1 MMVLFADADHPE
13 LKGKVAIVT
22 GGGRGIGRAIS
33 IALSSAGTSISVMS
47 RSEDQLMETVTA
59 IIKQGGRAVAVPGDV
74 TNQKDVEHMVLETE
88 KQLGPVDILIN
99 NAGSAGAIG
108 PIWEVSTEAW
118 WKDVTVNLKGTF
130 LCTHAILPGM
140 ISRRRGCIIN
150 VASRFGIRQK
160 PGDKPLPFA
169 SGYSS
174 GKAGVLIF
182 TDLVASTVRELG
194 INIFAIGPGLVRTTM
209 TQQLMQSPGGRKWI
223 PQLKT
228 LFDKGVDNPAEKVAK
243 LSAFLA
249 SGKAEELSGCLIGIE
264 DDLEKMLQRSEEI
277 RQKGLHVLRY
287 CE

>member
-1 MMVLFADADHPE
+1 MAIFTDAYHPE
-13 LKGKVAIVT
+13 LKGKVAVVT

-33 IALSSAGTSISVMS
+33 IALSSAGTCVSVMS
-47 RSEDQLMETVTA
+47 RSEDQLTETVTA
-59 IIKQGGRAVAVPGDV
+59 IIEQGGYAVAIPGDV
-74 TNQKDVEHMVLETE
+74 TDQKDVERLVSETE
-88 KQLGPVDILIN
+88 KQLGPVDILVN

-130 LCTHAILPGM
+130 LCTHALLPGM
-140 ISRRRGCIIN
+140 ISRSRGCIIN
-150 VASRFGIRQK
+150 VASRFGIRQQ

-174 GKAGVLIF
+174 GKAGVIIF

-194 INIFAIGPGLVRTTM
+194 INIFALGPGLVRTTM
-209 TQQLMQSPGGRKWI
+209 TQQLMQSPGGQKWI

-228 LFDKGVDNPAEKVAK
+228 LFDKGVDNPVEKIAK
-243 LSAFLA
+243 LAAFLA
-249 SGKAEELSGCLIGIE
+249 SGKADELSGCLIGIE
-264 DDLEKMLQRSEEI
+264 DDLETMLKKSEEI
-277 RQKGLHVLRY
+277 RQEGLHVLRY